1 MNNKIDR
8 KIALDIETT
17 GLNNSGLLYKNHKII
32 EIGAIEIINRK
43 ITNNKFHVY
52 INPEREI
59 NNEAFKIHGISNK
72 FLIDKPLFSDIYLK
86 LIAYI
91 SNSDIIAH
99 NANFD
104 ISFINYEI
112 KKLNKNFKTINK
124 FCKVIDTLEIAR
136 NIFPGKKNNLDAL
149 CNRYEI
155 NNNSRKIHSAVL
167 DAFLVA
173 KIYLRMTCLQKQ
185 IQLDNITSL
194 TDFKKE
200 FDYNLKIKLNIL
212 KATNSEKKKHKRY
225 LKYMEKLG
233 NCLWMN

>member
-32 EIGAIEIINRK
+32 EIGAIEIIDRK
-43 ITNNKFHVY
+43 ITNNNFHVY
-52 INPEREI
+52 LNPEREI

-72 FLIDKPLFSDIYLK
+72 FLIDKPIFADIYSK
-86 LIAYI
+86 FIEYI

-112 KKLNKNFKTINK
+112 KKLGKNFKYINT
-124 FCKVIDTLEIAR
+124 FCKVIDTLELAR

-149 CNRYEI
+149 CNRYNI
-155 NNNSRKIHSAVL
+155 NHKSRKIHSAEL
-167 DAFLVA
+167 DALLVA
-173 KIYLRMTCLQKQ
+173 KIYLRMTCLQKKLY
-185 IQLDNITSL
+185 LDNITNFF
-194 TDFKKE
+194 DVKKE
-200 FDYNLKIKLNIL
+200 FDYTLKTELKIL
-212 KATNSEKKKHKRY
+212 KASNCEKEQHKRY